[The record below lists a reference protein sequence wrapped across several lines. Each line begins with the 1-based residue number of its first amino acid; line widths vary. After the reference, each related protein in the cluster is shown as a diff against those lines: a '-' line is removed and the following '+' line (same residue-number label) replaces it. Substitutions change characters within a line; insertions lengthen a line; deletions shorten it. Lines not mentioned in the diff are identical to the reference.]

1 MSEHTPGPWT
11 VEADDEGIYVLMGPL
26 KGEDEHLAVYTAPF
40 NDETPSARR
49 VADARLI
56 AAAPDLLA
64 ACEYLTTLIVEGGNG
79 EGWTLT
85 EAYDR
90 ASEAIAKARGES

>member
-1 MSEHTPGPWT
+1 VGDTGHRVYDHEGWIVAVVGGVLSRYTP
-11 VEADDEGIYVLMGPL
+11 DED
-26 KGEDEHLAVYTAPF
+26 KAH
-40 NDETPSARR
+40 
-49 VADARLI
+49 ARLI